1 MAIEPISVARDR
13 AQMSASGIGA
23 AFHHRASAMQGG
35 DVVDA
40 WRAAV
45 TVTDGE
51 THKQILV
58 GLRGADPFLAI
69 DEQALAD
76 LVEEAAE
83 ELQGDGGGDHL
94 ARLVAA
100 AQDDPVVGLDL
111 GRFDPDALSRIS
123 SRAGAPGADA
133 GSAGRTAGG

>member
-1 MAIEPISVARDR
+1 MVAEPISVARDR
-13 AQMSASGIGA
+13 ARMSASGIGA

-35 DVVDA
+35 EVVDA
-40 WRAAV
+40 WRGAV
-45 TVTDGE
+45 TVTDGDA
-51 THKQILV
+51 HKQILV
-58 GLRGADPFLAI
+58 GVRGADPFLAI

-83 ELQGDGGGDHL
+83 ELQGEGGGVDRL

-111 GRFDPDALSRIS
+111 RRFDPDALGRIS
-123 SRAGAPGADA
+123 SGADA
-133 GSAGRTAGG
+133 PGDGSRAS